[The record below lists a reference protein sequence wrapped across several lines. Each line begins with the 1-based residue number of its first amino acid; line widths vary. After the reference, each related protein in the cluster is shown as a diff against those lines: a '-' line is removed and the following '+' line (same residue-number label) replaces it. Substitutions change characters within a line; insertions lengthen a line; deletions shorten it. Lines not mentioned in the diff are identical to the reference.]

1 MPPAIAY
8 IVSGTACA
16 YILIFSVIYMFPYVY
31 PVDVLSMNYVCV
43 MVGGIN
49 ILLTILYLWKRTV
62 RILTPIPT
70 PSKDMD
76 TDILCSGYEGP
87 RVIQGASDDI
97 LVGTVGL
104 SKQEAEMMRRGSVSG
119 VR

>member
-8 IVSGTACA
+8 VVSGTACA

-49 ILLTILYLWKRTV
+49 ILLTILYLWKRTQYV
-62 RILTPIPT
+62 
-70 PSKDMD
+70 
-76 TDILCSGYEGP
+76 Y
-87 RVIQGASDDI
+87 
-97 LVGTVGL
+97 
-104 SKQEAEMMRRGSVSG
+104 
-119 VR
+119 